1 MVKRLEELES
11 DGLTQPR
18 NDLNPATVRGFL
30 CPLQRGERTCQRLVA
45 RNTVYAYSMRACHLT
60 LQVRQ

>member
-1 MVKRLEELES
+1 MEKRLEEPEN

-18 NDLNPATVRGFL
+18 NDLNPATERGFL
-30 CPLQRGERTCQRLVA
+30 CPLQRAEPACQRLVA
-45 RNTVYAYSMRACHLT
+45 WNTVYAYSMRACHLT